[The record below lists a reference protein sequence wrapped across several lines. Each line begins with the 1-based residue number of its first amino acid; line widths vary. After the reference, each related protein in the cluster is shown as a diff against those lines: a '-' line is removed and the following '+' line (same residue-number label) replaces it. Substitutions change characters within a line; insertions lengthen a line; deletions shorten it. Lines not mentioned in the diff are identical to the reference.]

1 VERVAALATCVTV
14 LALSGRVRRMGAWVM
29 IGEVVAEGAVSCWRS
44 TAAAAAVS
52 VVWEGK
58 ELPVKIKMRRGVNNI
73 IQGE

>member
-1 VERVAALATCVTV
+1 
-14 LALSGRVRRMGAWVM
+14 MGAWVM